1 MGNIGIQFWTA
12 PGDPVSW
19 PIFSPVE
26 KLEMGS
32 LFLGAWI
39 FNKPDDTSGKVK
51 ICEPYLGH
59 I

>member
-39 FNKPDDTSGKVK
+39 FNKPDDTSGKVQ
-51 ICEPYLGH
+51 IC
-59 I
+59 